1 MAPKTKHPMKR
12 SQKLASGQFTLALD
26 LEPSPH
32 LDATRKEEVLKVL
45 SDLLLEAVGM
55 EPAGSQVEKE
65 ESDES

>member
-1 MAPKTKHPMKR
+1 MKR
-12 SQKLASGQFTLALD
+12 PSKPASGQFTLALYPQ
-26 LEPSPH
+26 PSPH

-65 ESDES
+65 ENNES